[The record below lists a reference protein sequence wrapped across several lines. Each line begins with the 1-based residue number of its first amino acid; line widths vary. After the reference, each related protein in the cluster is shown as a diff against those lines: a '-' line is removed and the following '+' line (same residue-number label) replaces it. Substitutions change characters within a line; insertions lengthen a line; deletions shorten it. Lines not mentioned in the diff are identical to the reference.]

1 MGNESAHTS
10 FYNPNESSILSSVP
24 SRRRSIR
31 ESQYE
36 SLLRSE
42 TKRVSTYSDLFQ
54 DSEILSASVA
64 ERSLFRPSPSVV
76 HQDSSPSI
84 VHQDSTKSLDSSTL
98 SAASISHADT
108 SLDHQLSHLSS
119 RLSEVNEASKSSLSP
134 SMDESVKKEL
144 IMREQ
149 QEPVEIEPASFDE
162 ETPTT
167 LTSQEETVIRNLLS
181 SQPDE
186 PSQVQM
192 TQSYLEDS
200 MMPPPTQS
208 LRSKLRIPL
217 KGLSR
222 AGRKKGQKNDEWMMM
237 CEVMCRDVIIPYALV
252 KRLVTASC
260 GRRIG
265 KDVFPM
271 INSVT
276 SDFFE
281 VSKWTENNVQTIADR
296 LDDYCHLGK
305 RDVIQISDVALLMK
319 RQRLINERQS
329 FEDLA
334 REHLNK
340 QQIDSIIDVP
350 EWKAKINEMGS
361 YLQ

>member
-1 MGNESAHTS
+1 
-10 FYNPNESSILSSVP
+10 
-24 SRRRSIR
+24 
-31 ESQYE
+31 
-36 SLLRSE
+36 
-42 TKRVSTYSDLFQ
+42 
-54 DSEILSASVA
+54 
-64 ERSLFRPSPSVV
+64 
-76 HQDSSPSI
+76 
-84 VHQDSTKSLDSSTL
+84 
-98 SAASISHADT
+98 
-108 SLDHQLSHLSS
+108 
-119 RLSEVNEASKSSLSP
+119 
-134 SMDESVKKEL
+134 
-144 IMREQ
+144 MREQ

-192 TQSYLEDS
+192 TQSYLDDS

-237 CEVMCRDVIIPYALV
+237 CEVIGRDVIIPYALV

-281 VSKWTENNVQTIADR
+281 VSK
-296 LDDYCHLGK
+296 
-305 RDVIQISDVALLMK
+305 
-319 RQRLINERQS
+319 
-329 FEDLA
+329 
-334 REHLNK
+334 
-340 QQIDSIIDVP
+340 
-350 EWKAKINEMGS
+350 
-361 YLQ
+361 

>member
-1 MGNESAHTS
+1 MFRNATEFLPSALSTPSVNGEDSLVLAQQRDSINQSGINVSSLMGNESAHTS

-54 DSEILSASVA
+54 DSVLLSASVA
-64 ERSLFRPSPSVV
+64 ERSLFRPSPSV
-76 HQDSSPSI
+76 

-134 SMDESVKKEL
+134 SVDESVKKEL
-144 IMREQ
+144 IMREE

-192 TQSYLEDS
+192 TQSYLDDS

-237 CEVMCRDVIIPYALV
+237 CEVIGRDVIIPYALV

-281 VSKWTENNVQTIADR
+281 V
-296 LDDYCHLGK
+296 
-305 RDVIQISDVALLMK
+305 
-319 RQRLINERQS
+319 
-329 FEDLA
+329 
-334 REHLNK
+334 
-340 QQIDSIIDVP
+340 
-350 EWKAKINEMGS
+350 
-361 YLQ
+361 